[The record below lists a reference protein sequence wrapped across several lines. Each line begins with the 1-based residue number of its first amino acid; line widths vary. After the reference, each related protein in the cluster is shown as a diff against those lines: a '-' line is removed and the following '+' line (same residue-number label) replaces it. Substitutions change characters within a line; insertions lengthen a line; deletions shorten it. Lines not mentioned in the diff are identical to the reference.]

1 MALGHP
7 PSLPWWYWWE
17 QLIIWAAASSPITR
31 TTTWCLGPFSLS
43 VRDTQTKEDPPS
55 YPRLL
60 LHPSSF
66 FSALLLKKGNIV
78 YLFVCVYHS
87 FYLRLECLECTF
99 CTGATS
105 LNDGCF
111 RFEWLA
117 MLECCNTSS
126 TAGFLQRHHFELRKH
141 QQHMIASPI
150 ITVSVFGKLQFFS
163 HIDSYLFCWR
173 FLIMMLIRW

>member
-1 MALGHP
+1 MALEHP
-7 PSLPWWYWWE
+7 PPSPDDIDESSWSSE
-17 QLIIWAAASSPITR
+17 QPPHIRSP
-31 TTTWCLGPFSLS
+31 TWCLGPFSLS
-43 VRDTQTKEDPPS
+43 VRDTHTKEDPPS
-55 YPRLL
+55 CPRLL
-60 LHPSSF
+60 LHPTSF
-66 FSALLLKKGNIV
+66 FSALPPKKGNIV

-87 FYLRLECLECTF
+87 FYLYSLRLVRLECLECTF

-117 MLECCNTSS
+117 KLECCNTSS

-163 HIDSYLFCWR
+163 HIDSYLFCSR
-173 FLIMMLIRW
+173 F